1 MHAGQDVIEKLD
13 LPDIAYFAW
22 DARGHGH
29 SPGDRGYAKN
39 FSCLVKDVD
48 TFVRHISTSENIPYK
63 NIIVLAHSVGSVL
76 VSTWVHDFAPQIRG
90 LVLGSPALRVRL
102 YIPFSIPALRF
113 ASKLRDKLFISSY
126 VKGKLLTHDPEK
138 QRAYDDDP
146 LITPKSQ

>member
-1 MHAGQDVIEKLD
+1 M
-13 LPDIAYFAW
+13 
-22 DARGHGH
+22 
-29 SPGDRGYAKN
+29 
-39 FSCLVKDVD
+39 
-48 TFVRHISTSENIPYK
+48 
-63 NIIVLAHSVGSVL
+63 
-76 VSTWVHDFAPQIRG
+76 STWVHDFAPQIRG

-146 LITPKSQ
+146 LITPKIAVNILLELYDAGTRLIHDAGAITLPTLILTSGADFVVKQSAQRSFYNGLSNLRKEMQTFP